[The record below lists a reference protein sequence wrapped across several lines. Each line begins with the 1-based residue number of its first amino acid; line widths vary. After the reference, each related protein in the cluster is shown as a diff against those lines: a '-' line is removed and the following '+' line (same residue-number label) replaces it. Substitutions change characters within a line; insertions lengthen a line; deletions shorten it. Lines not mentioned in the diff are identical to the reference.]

1 MVVRRGRTVTPALD
15 GDGWSKSARTDAQR
29 FWGADYRTNDSSR
42 EKRVLTGV
50 QKVLS
55 AKSLYRRY
63 EISTQQYPLLA
74 QSGHALVHCKSPL
87 LGVKRTCKLQ
97 RHHVR

>member
-1 MVVRRGRTVTPALD
+1 MWVRGPVKPADGYTCFGRRRVVQKCKNRRAKVLGGGL
-15 GDGWSKSARTDAQR
+15 SNEC
-29 FWGADYRTNDSSR
+29 FSR

-87 LGVKRTCKLQ
+87 LGVKRT
-97 RHHVR
+97 